1 MCCIQGLL
9 LPISCLKSQ
18 KKMEPKNISIFGLG
32 YVGCVSLGCL
42 AKNGHKV
49 IGVDVVPHKV
59 DLINGGKPTIIEKD
73 IDTIIAEEHRKGRVS
88 ATTDEVAA
96 VKNTDVSIICVGTPS
111 TGNGHL
117 NLDYIYN
124 TARGIGKALR
134 EKEGFH
140 VIAIRST
147 VLLGTNRK
155 VGELIEETSGRKR
168 NEDFAVVSNPEFLR
182 EGSAVKDYYNPPVTV
197 LGSENEQALNI
208 MADIYS
214 KVDAP
219 IEKTDIKVA
228 EIIKYVNN
236 SFHALKITF
245 ANEVGNICKK
255 LDIDSHKVMDLFC
268 KDTHLNISPYY
279 FKPGF
284 AYGGSCLPKDL
295 KALNTIAHDAY
306 LNSPVLES
314 IERSNQNQKRT
325 AFELITSKGKRKIG
339 ILGLSFKKG
348 TDDLRYSPIVE
359 VTESLLGKGYDIC
372 IFDEKVNLSNITG
385 TNKHYIETRIPHL
398 SRLLRQD
405 LDEVAR
411 HADLLVISQNDERFR
426 ELIDKYPDKMFIDLV
441 RVVEENR
448 NHNYEGIGW

>member
-1 MCCIQGLL
+1 M
-9 LPISCLKSQ
+9 KS
-18 KKMEPKNISIFGLG
+18 KNISIFGLG

-42 AKNGHKV
+42 AKNGHQV
-49 IGVDVVPHKV
+49 IGVDVVQHKI
-59 DLINGGKPTIIEKD
+59 DLINNGKPTIIEKD
-73 IDTIIAEEHRKGRVS
+73 IDTIIANAHKEGRIS
-88 ATTDEVAA
+88 ATTDNIKA
-96 VKNTDVSIICVGTPS
+96 VKETEVSIICVGTPS

-117 NLDYIYN
+117 NLEYIYN
-124 TARGIGKALR
+124 TARGIGEALR
-134 EKEGFH
+134 DKNSFH
-140 VIAIRST
+140 VVAIRST
-147 VLLGTNRK
+147 VLLGTNKK
-155 VGELIEETSGRKR
+155 VGEIIEEISGKKR

-197 LGSENEQALNI
+197 IGSENERALDI
-208 MADIYS
+208 MSEIYS
-214 KVDAP
+214 EINAP
-219 IEKTDIKVA
+219 IERTEVKEA

-255 LDIDSHKVMDLFC
+255 LGIDSHKVMDLFC

-325 AFELITSKGKRKIG
+325 AFELIVSKGKRKIG

-359 VTESLLGKGYDIC
+359 VTESLLGKGYEIS

-385 TNKHYIETRIPHL
+385 TNKHYIDTRIPHL
-398 SRLLRQD
+398 SKLLKSD
-405 LDEVAR
+405 LEEVVEAS
-411 HADLLVISQNDERFR
+411 DLLVISQNDERFR
-426 ELIDKYPDKMFIDLV
+426 DLIDRYPDKLFVDLV
-441 RVVEENR
+441 RVVDENR

>member
-1 MCCIQGLL
+1 MN
-9 LPISCLKSQ
+9 ST
-18 KKMEPKNISIFGLG
+18 NISIFGLG

-42 AKNGHKV
+42 AKNGYNV
-49 IGVDVVPHKV
+49 VGVDVVQHKV
-59 DLINGGKPTIIEKD
+59 DLINQGKPTIIEKD
-73 IDTIIAEEHRKGRVS
+73 IDTIIAEQHKAGRIR
-88 ATTDEVAA
+88 ATTDNIQA
-96 VKNTDVSIICVGTPS
+96 VKDTDVSIICVGTPS

-117 NLDYIYN
+117 NLEYIYN
-124 TARGIGKALR
+124 TARGIGEALR
-134 EKEGFH
+134 EKDSFH

-147 VLLGTNRK
+147 VLMGTNQK
-155 VGELIEETSGRKR
+155 VGELIEEASGKKR

-197 LGSENEQALNI
+197 LGSENERALDI
-208 MADIYS
+208 MAEIYS

-219 IEKTDIKVA
+219 IEKTDVKVA
-228 EIIKYVNN
+228 ELIKYVNN

-255 LDIDSHKVMDLFC
+255 LGIDSHKVMDLFC

-306 LNSPVLES
+306 LNSPVLEA

-325 AFELITSKGKRKIG
+325 AFEMITSKGKRKVG

-359 VTESLLGKGYDIC
+359 VTESLLGKGYEIC

-385 TNKHYIETRIPHL
+385 TNKHYIDTRIPHL
-398 SRLLRQD
+398 ANLLKSD
-405 LDEVAR
+405 LREVVESSE
-411 HADLLVISQNDERFR
+411 LLVISQNDERFR
-426 ELIDKYPDKMFIDLV
+426 DLIDEYPDKEFVDLV
-441 RVVEENR
+441 RVVNEPR
-448 NHNYEGIGW
+448 NHNYEGLGW